1 MANEVKTVEQR
12 WSERKPLNVECDIY
26 RMGGAPL
33 RGKSRDICL
42 GGMWVDTGEERLPKN
57 AVVDVVLLADETE
70 AGGDIHV
77 RAMVVRNEDG
87 GSALMFH
94 DVDVGAFRRLQNL
107 LLKT

>member
-1 MANEVKTVEQR
+1 MEQR
-12 WSERKPLNVECDIY
+12 WSERKQLTVDCDIY

-42 GGMWVDTGEERLPKN
+42 GGMWVETGPEHRLPKN

-77 RAMVVRNEDG
+77 RAMVVRNEDT

-107 LLKT
+107 LLKS